1 MRRKTLAA
9 SMLALAITLAL
20 ALPALAADNAPV
32 LGKWTT
38 TVQTPQGSNEVVFE
52 FTEEGGA
59 LKGAWSNPRRSGDLD
74 SVSWDGETLKFTRSI
89 QTPQRTFELNY
100 EATVDGDVMTG
111 KFSTPRGERD
121 FTAKRGG

>member
-1 MRRKTLAA
+1 MRTRILAA
-9 SMLALAITLAL
+9 SVLAL
-20 ALPALAADNAPV
+20 ALAVAVPALAADNAPV

-52 FTEEGGA
+52 FTEEGGV

-111 KFSTPRGERD
+111 RFSTPRGERE
-121 FTAKRGG
+121 FTAKRSG